1 MEQTFI
7 TTEVEAPASSSF
19 HFRYRAYSS
28 VEPARALVVYLPHY
42 GGSIDV
48 WETSILPQKLAQKGV
63 VSVVGLPVPEG
74 TGFMTDDSLQALHVL
89 LLDAVERFQV
99 PPDKIILGG
108 FSAGGVGAVRYG
120 EVAVQG
126 SLKGA
131 FRPRAIFA
139 VDPPLDLR
147 RWYRGLQLIVQRN
160 YPSLALDEA
169 HQVIQVLHYIF
180 GGSPDEVPEAYLQ
193 ASAVTAFAE
202 QGGNLKYLRDIP
214 VRLYTEPDVLFFMEE
229 FLTDL
234 YSLNSLDVVFAINE
248 LRAMG
253 NQGAELIITS
263 GKGYRP
269 DLDGMRM
276 PHAWSIVDEHD
287 LADWIEQKIA

>member
-1 MEQTFI
+1 MGQTFI
-7 TTEVEAPASSSF
+7 TTEVEAPASSKF
-19 HFRYRAYSS
+19 HFQCRAYSPTG
-28 VEPARALVVYLPHY
+28 PARALVVYLPHY
-42 GGSIDV
+42 GGKVDV
-48 WETSILPQKLAQKGV
+48 WEASILPEQLAQKGI

-74 TGFMTDDSLQALHVL
+74 SGFMTDDSLQALHAL
-89 LLDAVERFQV
+89 LLDAVERFQT
-99 PPDKIILGG
+99 PPDKIVLGG

-126 SLKGA
+126 SLMVA
-131 FRPRAIFA
+131 FRPCAIFA

-160 YPSLALDEA
+160 YPTLMLDEA
-169 HQVIQVLHYIF
+169 REVIQVLHYIL

-193 ASAVTAFAE
+193 ASAATAFAE

-214 VRLYTEPDVLFFMEE
+214 IRLYTEPDVLFFMEE
-229 FLTDL
+229 YLTDL

-253 NQGAELIITS
+253 NQRAELIITS

-269 DLDGMRM
+269 DFGGMRM
-276 PHAWSIVDEHD
+276 PHAWSIVDEPE
-287 LADWIEQKIA
+287 LAGWIEQKIA

>member
-7 TTEVEAPASSSF
+7 TTEIEAPASSGF
-19 HFRYRAYSS
+19 HFRYRAYNS
-28 VEPARALVVYLPHY
+28 VRPARALVVYLPHY
-42 GGSIDV
+42 GGNVDA
-48 WETSILPQKLAQKGV
+48 WETSLLPQRLAQKGLA
-63 VSVVGLPVPEG
+63 SVVGLPVPEG
-74 TGFMTDDSLQALHVL
+74 SGFMTDDSLQALHAL
-89 LLDAVERFQV
+89 LLDVVERFQA

-126 SLKGA
+126 SLMGA
-131 FRPRAIFA
+131 FRPCAIFA

-160 YPSLALDEA
+160 YPTIALDEA
-169 HQVIQVLHYIF
+169 HQVIQVLHYIL

-193 ASAVTAFAE
+193 ASAATAFAE

-214 VRLYTEPDVLFFMEE
+214 VRMYTEPDILFFMEE
-229 FLTDL
+229 YLTDL

-269 DLDGMRM
+269 DFGGMRL
-276 PHAWSIVDEHD
+276 PHAWSIVDELE
-287 LADWIEQKIA
+287 LAGWIEQKIA